1 MNLFAHN
8 TGRESIKTA
17 QTSESYATRR
27 AVRYAAAD
35 NAQAALQRQ
44 FPGMSF
50 GVPFVGS
57 QAVAQQ
63 VSMKAQVTDQ
73 NDDGVGVLDESAQAA

>member
-1 MNLFAHN
+1 MNLFANN
-8 TGRESIKTA
+8 TGRESIQQPGA
-17 QTSESYATRR
+17 PEPYVARR

-50 GVPFVGS
+50 GIT
-57 QAVAQQ
+57 AQ
-63 VSMKAQVTDQ
+63 MAPEPAMNQ
-73 NDDGVGVLDESAQAA
+73 NPVETNAGVQDEFTQTA

>member
-1 MNLFAHN
+1 MNLFAN
-8 TGRESIKTA
+8 PGRESYKSQPTA
-17 QTSESYATRR
+17 EPYTARR

-50 GVPFVGS
+50 AAQHVVS
-57 QAVAQQ
+57 QQ
-63 VSMKAQVTDQ
+63 VTTQQDQ
-73 NDDGVGVLDESAQAA
+73 TSNVGVQDDVPQAA

>member
-50 GVPFVGS
+50 GVPFVGT
-57 QAVAQQ
+57 QAVSHQ
-63 VSMKAQVTDQ
+63 VSMQQDQ
-73 NDDGVGVLDESAQAA
+73 SQTTNAGALDESAQTA

>member
-1 MNLFAHN
+1 MNLFAN
-8 TGRESIKTA
+8 PGRESYKSQPTA
-17 QTSESYATRR
+17 EPYTARR

-50 GVPFVGS
+50 AAQHVVS
-57 QAVAQQ
+57 QQ
-63 VSMKAQVTDQ
+63 VMTQQDQTFEAGAQ
-73 NDDGVGVLDESAQAA
+73 DGATQTA

>member
-17 QTSESYATRR
+17 QTSESYVTRR

-50 GVPFVGS
+50 GVPFVGT
-57 QAVAQQ
+57 QAVSQQ
-63 VSMKAQVTDQ
+63 VSMQQDQ
-73 NDDGVGVLDESAQAA
+73 SQTTNVGALDESAQTA

>member
-8 TGRESIKTA
+8 TGRESIKT
-17 QTSESYATRR
+17 QATPEPYVARR

-50 GVPFVGS
+50 GH
-57 QAVAQQ
+57 QAVSHTVTQQ
-63 VSMKAQVTDQ
+63 QQTPI
-73 NDDGVGVLDESAQAA
+73 NVGVPDELTQAS

>member
-1 MNLFAHN
+1 MNLFAN
-8 TGRESIKTA
+8 PGRESYKSQPTA
-17 QTSESYATRR
+17 EPLSARR

-50 GVPFVGS
+50 SV
-57 QAVAQQ
+57 QQ
-63 VSMKAQVTDQ
+63 VATQSSDQ
-73 NDDGVGVLDESAQAA
+73 QSDVSLTGAIQDEFTQAA

>member
-1 MNLFAHN
+1 MNLFANN

-17 QTSESYATRR
+17 QTSESYTTRR

-57 QAVAQQ
+57 QAVSQQ
-63 VSMKAQVTDQ
+63 VSMQQDRPQAT
-73 NDDGVGVLDESAQAA
+73 NIGVGVTDESAQAA

>member
-8 TGRESIKTA
+8 TGRESIKTQ
-17 QTSESYATRR
+17 QTSETHTTRR

-50 GVPFVGS
+50 GVPFVGT
-57 QAVAQQ
+57 QAVSQQ
-63 VSMKAQVTDQ
+63 VSMQQDQPQVS
-73 NDDGVGVLDESAQAA
+73 NVGVIDESAQAA

>member
-8 TGRESIKTA
+8 TGREAMKQPA
-17 QTSESYATRR
+17 PPEPYVARR

-50 GVPFVGS
+50 GMGGAAVS
-57 QAVAQQ
+57 QTVTQQ
-63 VSMKAQVTDQ
+63 QPIQSSTT
-73 NDDGVGVLDESAQAA
+73 GVQDEFTQAA